1 MAEHKAIA
9 EKYINPDR
17 MICVVVGDATTQMKQ
32 LEKVGFGK
40 PAFVVWYEATG
51 NWR

>member
-17 MICVVVGDATTQMKQ
+17 MIYVVVGDATTQMKQ
-32 LEKVGFGK
+32 LEKVGFRK
-40 PAFVVWYEATG
+40 PALVVRYEATG